1 MNPSVMTY
9 MFCQIVDCND
19 CPFNPELIKKKNGA
33 YLDQQHGMTMCAC
46 AAREV
51 YKKYPSLIVKRY
63 KEQIEKAPSMIERCI
78 DLDLCES
85 REYYEECLDFMKKS
99 LEGAVE

>member
-19 CPFNPELIKKKNGA
+19 CPFNPELIKKKNGEGLA
-33 YLDQQHGMTMCAC
+33 QQYGMTMCAC

-63 KEQIEKAPSMIERCI
+63 KEQIEKAPSMIERCV

-99 LEGAVE
+99 LEGVVE

>member
-63 KEQIEKAPSMIERCI
+63 KEQIKKAPDMIKHYI
-78 DLDLCES
+78 NLDLCES
-85 REYYEECLDFMKKS
+85 REYCEECLDFMKKS